1 MYEERTYRGLIA
13 ADDLVTSRVCAGE
26 SDLFVLANQD
36 VTQPGRGFLLEVRN
50 DLESYIRRD
59 PSFLT
64 NRVAHRPLHN
74 APWVVIRMAEVSSY
88 YNIGPMAAVAG
99 AVADCV
105 GQQLTKSQTDVIIEN
120 GGDIFVH
127 TRKPIAFTLYAGENS
142 PFSGKLKFKP
152 TLSDRSF
159 GVCTSSGTVGHSY
172 SQGRADAVCVVS
184 QTASQADA
192 AATAV
197 GNQVNHKEDI
207 GRVIQEAS
215 NNHNILGIIVALED
229 KLGIWGMVEII

>member
-13 ADDLVTSRVCAGE
+13 ADDLVSSRVCAGE

-36 VTQPGRGFLLEVRN
+36 VTQSGRGFLLEVRN
-50 DLESYIRRD
+50 DLESYISRD
-59 PSFLT
+59 PTFLT
-64 NRVAHRPLHN
+64 SRAAHSPLHN
-74 APWVVIRMAEVSSY
+74 APWIVIRMAEVSSY

-127 TRKPIAFTLYAGENS
+127 TRKPIVFTLYAGENS
-142 PFSGKLKFKP
+142 PFSGKLKFKS
-152 TLSDRSF
+152 TLSDSSF

-192 AATAV
+192 AATAI
-197 GNQVNHKEDI
+197 GNRVKNKEDI

-215 NNHNILGIIVALED
+215 NARNILGIIVTLED
-229 KLGIWGMVEII
+229 KLGIWGEVEII

>member
-1 MYEERTYRGLIA
+1 MYQERTYRSLIA
-13 ADDLVTSRVCAGE
+13 VDDLVSSRVWVGQ
-26 SDLFVLANQD
+26 SDLFILANQD
-36 VTQPGRGFLLEVRN
+36 VTEPGRGFLLEVRN

-64 NRVAHRPLHN
+64 SRVAHSPLHN
-74 APWVVIRMAEVSSY
+74 APWIVMRMAEVSAY

-105 GQQLTKSQTDVIIEN
+105 GQQLMQSQTDVIIEN
-120 GGDIFVH
+120 GGDIFVD
-127 TRKPIAFTLYAGENS
+127 TRKPIVFTLYAGENS

-152 TLSDRSF
+152 KLSGSSF

-192 AATAV
+192 AATAM
-197 GNQVNHKEDI
+197 GNKVKRTKDI
-207 GRVIQEAS
+207 GLVIQEAS

-229 KLGIWGMVEII
+229 KLGIWGQVEII

>member
-1 MYEERTYRGLIA
+1 MYQERTYRSLIA
-13 ADDLVTSRVCAGE
+13 VDDLVTSRVCAGE
-26 SDLFVLANQD
+26 SDLLILANQD

-59 PSFLT
+59 PTFLT
-64 NRVAHRPLHN
+64 SRVAHRPLHN
-74 APWVVIRMAEVSSY
+74 APWIVIHMAEVSSY

-105 GQQLTKSQTDVIIEN
+105 GQQLVKSQTDVIIEN

-127 TRKPIAFTLYAGENS
+127 TRKPIVFTLYAGENS
-142 PFSGKLKFKP
+142 PFSGKLKFKS
-152 TLSDRSF
+152 TLSDSSF

-192 AATAV
+192 AATAI
-197 GNQVNHKEDI
+197 GNRVKNKEDI

-215 NNHNILGIIVALED
+215 NARNILGIIVTLED
-229 KLGIWGMVEII
+229 KLGIWGEVEII

>member
-13 ADDLVTSRVCAGE
+13 ADDLVTSRVFAGE

-64 NRVAHRPLHN
+64 NRIAHRPLHH

-229 KLGIWGMVEII
+229 KLGIWGEVEII

>member
-1 MYEERTYRGLIA
+1 MYQERTYRSLIA
-13 ADDLVTSRVCAGE
+13 VDDLVTSCVCAGE
-26 SDLFVLANQD
+26 SDLLILANQD
-36 VTQPGRGFLLEVRN
+36 VTRPGREFLLEVRN
-50 DLESYIRRD
+50 DLESYISRD
-59 PSFLT
+59 PAFLT
-64 NRVAHRPLHN
+64 SRVSHRPLHN
-74 APWVVIRMAEVSSY
+74 APWIVIRMAEVSSY

-105 GQQLTKSQTDVIIEN
+105 GQQLMKSQADVIIEN

-127 TRKPIAFTLYAGENS
+127 TRKPIVFTLYAGENS

-152 TLSDRSF
+152 TLSDGSF

-192 AATAV
+192 AATAM
-197 GNQVNHKEDI
+197 GNKAKHKKDI

-215 NNHNILGIIVALED
+215 NNRNILGIIVALED
-229 KLGIWGMVEII
+229 KLGVWGKVEII

>member
-1 MYEERTYRGLIA
+1 MYQERTYRSLIA
-13 ADDLVTSRVCAGE
+13 VNDLVTSRVCVGE
-26 SDLFVLANQD
+26 SDLFILANQD
-36 VTQPGRGFLLEVRN
+36 VTQTGLGFLLEVRN

-59 PSFLT
+59 PTFLT
-64 NRVAHRPLHN
+64 SRVAHSPLHN
-74 APWVVIRMAEVSSY
+74 APWIVMRMAEVSSC
-88 YNIGPMAAVAG
+88 YNVGPMAAVAG

-105 GQQLTKSQTDVIIEN
+105 GQQLMKSQTDVIIEN

-127 TRKPIAFTLYAGENS
+127 TRKPIVFTLYTGENS

-152 TLSDRSF
+152 TFSDNFF

-192 AATAV
+192 AATAM
-197 GNQVNHKEDI
+197 GNKVKHKKDI
-207 GRVIQEAS
+207 GQVIQEAS
-215 NNHNILGIIVALED
+215 NNHNIFGIIVALED
-229 KLGIWGMVEII
+229 KLGVWGKVEII

>member
-1 MYEERTYRGLIA
+1 MYQERTYRSSIA
-13 ADDLVTSRVCAGE
+13 VDDLVTSRVCAGE
-26 SDLFVLANQD
+26 SDLFILANQD
-36 VTQPGRGFLLEVRN
+36 VTRPAHGILLEVRN

-59 PSFLT
+59 PVFLT
-64 NRVAHRPLHN
+64 SRVAHRPLNN
-74 APWVVIRMAEVSSY
+74 APWIVVRMAEVSSY
-88 YNIGPMAAVAG
+88 YNVGPMAAVAG

-105 GQQLTKSQTDVIIEN
+105 GQQLMKSQTDVIIEN

-127 TRKPIAFTLYAGENS
+127 TRKPIVFTLYAGENS

-152 TLSDRSF
+152 RFSGSYF

-192 AATAV
+192 AATAM
-197 GNQVNHKEDI
+197 GNKVKHRKDI
-207 GRVIQEAS
+207 DRVIQ
-215 NNHNILGIIVALED
+215 
-229 KLGIWGMVEII
+229 

>member
-1 MYEERTYRGLIA
+1 MYQERTYRSLIA
-13 ADDLVTSRVCAGE
+13 VDDLVTSRVCAGE
-26 SDLFVLANQD
+26 SDLFILANQD
-36 VTQPGRGFLLEVRN
+36 VTQRGHGFLLEVRN
-50 DLESYIRRD
+50 DLESYISRD
-59 PSFLT
+59 PTFLT
-64 NRVAHRPLHN
+64 SRVAHRPLHN
-74 APWVVIRMAEVSSY
+74 APWIVIRMAEVSSY

-105 GQQLTKSQTDVIIEN
+105 GQQLMKSQTDVIIEN

-127 TRKPIAFTLYAGENS
+127 TRKPIVFTLYAGKNS

-152 TLSDRSF
+152 TLSDSAL

-192 AATAV
+192 AATAM
-197 GNQVNHKEDI
+197 GNKVKHKKDI
-207 GRVIQEAS
+207 GQVIQEAS
-215 NNHNILGIIVALED
+215 NNQNILGIIVALED
-229 KLGIWGMVEII
+229 KLGIWGEVEII

>member
-1 MYEERTYRGLIA
+1 MYQERTYRSLIA
-13 ADDLVTSRVCAGE
+13 VDDLVASRVCAGE
-26 SDLFVLANQD
+26 SDLFILANQD
-36 VTQPGRGFLLEVRN
+36 VTQLGCGFLLEVRN
-50 DLESYIRRD
+50 DLESYIKRD
-59 PSFLT
+59 PTFMTS
-64 NRVAHRPLHN
+64 RVAHRPLHN
-74 APWVVIRMAEVSSY
+74 APWVVIRMAEVSFY

-105 GQQLTKSQTDVIIEN
+105 GQQLMKSQTDVIIEN

-127 TRKPIAFTLYAGENS
+127 TRKPIVFTLYAGENS

-152 TLSDRSF
+152 TVGDSSF

-192 AATAV
+192 AATAMANKV
-197 GNQVNHKEDI
+197 KKKKDI

-215 NNHNILGIIVALED
+215 NNPNIFGIIVAIED
-229 KLGIWGMVEII
+229 KLGLWGKVEII

>member
-64 NRVAHRPLHN
+64 KRVAHRPLHN
-74 APWVVIRMAEVSSY
+74 APWVVMRMAEVSSY

-99 AVADCV
+99 ALADCV

-127 TRKPIAFTLYAGENS
+127 TRKPIAFTLYAGEKS

-229 KLGIWGMVEII
+229 KLGIWGEVEII

>member
-1 MYEERTYRGLIA
+1 MYQERTYRNLIA
-13 ADDLVTSRVCAGE
+13 VDDLVASRVCAGE

-36 VTQPGRGFLLEVRN
+36 VTEPGRGFLLEVRN
-50 DLESYIRRD
+50 DIESYIRRD
-59 PSFLT
+59 PTFLASQ
-64 NRVAHRPLHN
+64 VAHSPLHN
-74 APWVVIRMAEVSSY
+74 APWIVIRMAEVSSY

-105 GQQLTKSQTDVIIEN
+105 GQQLMKNQTDVIIEN

-127 TRKPIAFTLYAGENS
+127 TRKPIVFTLYAGEKS

-152 TLSDRSF
+152 TSSDSTF
-159 GVCTSSGTVGHSY
+159 GVCTSSGTVGHSF

-192 AATAV
+192 AATAM
-197 GNQVNHKEDI
+197 GNKVKHKKDI
-207 GRVIQEAS
+207 GQVIQEAS
-215 NNHNILGIIVALED
+215 NNQSILGIIVALED
-229 KLGIWGMVEII
+229 KLGIWGEVEIV

>member
-74 APWVVIRMAEVSSY
+74 APWVVMRMAEVSSY

-229 KLGIWGMVEII
+229 KLGIWGEVEII

>member
-13 ADDLVTSRVCAGE
+13 ADDLVTSRVFAGE

-64 NRVAHRPLHN
+64 NRIAHRPLHH
-74 APWVVIRMAEVSSY
+74 APWIVIRMAEVSSY

-229 KLGIWGMVEII
+229 KLGIWGEVEII

>member
-64 NRVAHRPLHN
+64 NRIAHRPLHH
-74 APWVVIRMAEVSSY
+74 APRIVIRMAEVSSY

-192 AATAV
+192 AATAM
-197 GNQVNHKEDI
+197 GNKVKHKKDI
-207 GRVIQEAS
+207 GQVIQEAS

-229 KLGIWGMVEII
+229 KLGIWGEVEII

>member
-1 MYEERTYRGLIA
+1 MYQEHTYRSLIA
-13 ADDLVTSRVCAGE
+13 VDDLVARRVCAGE
-26 SDLFVLANQD
+26 SDLFILANQD
-36 VTQPGRGFLLEVRN
+36 VAQPGHGFLLEVRN

-59 PSFLT
+59 PTFLT
-64 NRVAHRPLHN
+64 SRVAHGPLHN
-74 APWVVIRMAEVSSY
+74 APWIVVHMAKVSSY

-105 GQQLTKSQTDVIIEN
+105 GQQLIKSQTDVIIEN

-127 TRKPIAFTLYAGENS
+127 TRKPIVFTLYAGENS

-152 TLSDRSF
+152 TLNDSSF

-192 AATAV
+192 AATAM
-197 GNQVNHKEDI
+197 GNKVKQKKDI
-207 GRVIQEAS
+207 DPVIQEAS
-215 NNHNILGIIVALED
+215 DNHNIFGIIVALED
-229 KLGIWGMVEII
+229 KLGIWGEVEII

>member
-1 MYEERTYRGLIA
+1 MYQERTYRSLIA
-13 ADDLVTSRVCAGE
+13 VDDLVTSRVCAGE
-26 SDLFVLANQD
+26 SDLLILANQD
-36 VTQPGRGFLLEVRN
+36 VTRPGREFLLEVRN
-50 DLESYIRRD
+50 DLESYISRD
-59 PSFLT
+59 PTFLT
-64 NRVAHRPLHN
+64 SRVAHRPLHN
-74 APWVVIRMAEVSSY
+74 APWIAIRMAEVSSY

-105 GQQLTKSQTDVIIEN
+105 GQQLMKSQTDVIIEN

-127 TRKPIAFTLYAGENS
+127 TRKPIVFTLYAGENS

-152 TLSDRSF
+152 TLSDSSF

-192 AATAV
+192 AATAM
-197 GNQVNHKEDI
+197 GNQVKHRKDI
-207 GRVIQEAS
+207 DRVIQEAS
-215 NNHNILGIIVALED
+215 NDPNILGIIVAMED
-229 KLGIWGMVEII
+229 KLGIWGKVEII